1 MKKSVHD
8 ISGSCQL
15 QEEHVFCQERL
26 LSWGYQQTI
35 LFFFSPNK
43 LCRQSL
49 GNFAKLEPTY
59 EPFKVQLISN

>member
-15 QEEHVFCQERL
+15 QEEHVFCQECL

-35 LFFFSPNK
+35 LFF
-43 LCRQSL
+43 LVQI
-49 GNFAKLEPTY
+49 NFAGNL
-59 EPFKVQLISN
+59 